1 MISSFNMF
9 QDGPTSRALI
19 PTKHAS
25 LISDLNL
32 KHVYYLK
39 GKRKK
44 WIRNTIISR
53 MLLLLCTNKFND
65 INFSFKQNVES

>member
-1 MISSFNMF
+1 MISSLNMF
-9 QDGPTSRALI
+9 QDGTTSRALI

-44 WIRNTIISR
+44 
-53 MLLLLCTNKFND
+53 
-65 INFSFKQNVES
+65 